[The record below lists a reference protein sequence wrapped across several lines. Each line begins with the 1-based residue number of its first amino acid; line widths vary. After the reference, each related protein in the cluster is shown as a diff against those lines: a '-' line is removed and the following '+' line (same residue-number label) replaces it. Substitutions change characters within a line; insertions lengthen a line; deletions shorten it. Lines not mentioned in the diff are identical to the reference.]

1 MKLKRDER
9 EVLMFAIILLIIA
22 IVFSFISNKPDRETL
37 LRNKEPEYLV
47 K

>member
-9 EVLMFAIILLIIA
+9 EVLTFGIILLIIA
-22 IVFSFISNKPDRETL
+22 IVFTFISNKPDRETL
-37 LRNKEPEYLV
+37 LRNKQPEYLV

>member
-9 EVLMFAIILLIIA
+9 EVLTFAIILFTIA
-22 IVFSFISNKPDRETL
+22 IVFTIISKKPDRETL
-37 LRNKEPEYLV
+37 LRNKQPEYLV